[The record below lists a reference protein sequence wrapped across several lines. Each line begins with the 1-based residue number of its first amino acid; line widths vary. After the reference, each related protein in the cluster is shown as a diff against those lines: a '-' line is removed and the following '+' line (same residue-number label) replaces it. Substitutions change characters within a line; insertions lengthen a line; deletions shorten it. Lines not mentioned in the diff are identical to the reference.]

1 MRGAFFLFGLL
12 ALAGPTGARAAGAPA
27 VGEVS
32 IAVGDSRGPAPPPD
46 SRAEAWRARVDEG
59 RRTYE
64 AYAARAYERYLLF
77 SGAKARRAANSSYG
91 GRGDAA
97 ILNDPTLRPND
108 IYVSEHGFMVFRGGL
123 EPPYDARDFQPLPT
137 DRVQALS
144 LRLDSQ
150 PK

>member
-1 MRGAFFLFGLL
+1 MLLLGLL

-27 VGEVS
+27 AGDFSISVG
-32 IAVGDSRGPAPPPD
+32 VGQAPAAPPDP
-46 SRAEAWRARVDEG
+46 RTEAWRARVDEG

-77 SGAKARRAANSSYG
+77 SGAKARRAAMSSNG

-97 ILNDPTLRPND
+97 ILYDPTLRPND

-137 DRVQALS
+137 DRAQALS